1 MKLLV
6 FGLRRILLNR
16 TTPPAVRTFVSTSHC
31 RRLDSRWHQRPKRWG
46 GARLKCT
53 DVLGDKTEIEFCLVP
68 GRIIHNTIGT
78 RQSIVPKVNHG
89 VRHYPLHRGSI
100 EHGTTLA
107 LVLVHV
113 ILRSPDEELGCHTV
127 KNIHIS
133 MRILWR
139 VLHMLT
145 EPVPYNTLVT
155 VYRRKNEARAHTAM
169 LKYGKLATKHPWIY
183 GYCLQCAT
191 DWEFTTRRFITGVDS
206 EQ

>member
-1 MKLLV
+1 
-6 FGLRRILLNR
+6 
-16 TTPPAVRTFVSTSHC
+16 
-31 RRLDSRWHQRPKRWG
+31 
-46 GARLKCT
+46 
-53 DVLGDKTEIEFCLVP
+53 
-68 GRIIHNTIGT
+68 
-78 RQSIVPKVNHG
+78 
-89 VRHYPLHRGSI
+89 
-100 EHGTTLA
+100 
-107 LVLVHV
+107 
-113 ILRSPDEELGCHTV
+113 
-127 KNIHIS
+127 